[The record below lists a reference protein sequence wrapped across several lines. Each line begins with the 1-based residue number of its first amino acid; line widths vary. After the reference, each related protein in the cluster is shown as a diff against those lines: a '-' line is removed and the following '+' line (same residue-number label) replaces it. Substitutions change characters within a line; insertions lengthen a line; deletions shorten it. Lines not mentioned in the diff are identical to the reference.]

1 MVEADAAA
9 GDIDRDLV
17 AALADGA
24 DLTLTLAV
32 EA

>member
-9 GDIDRDLV
+9 ADLDRELV

-24 DLTLTLAV
+24 GLEFVLEV
-32 EA
+32 E